1 MRRLSWCGRDRS
13 STTSTWIPSGSTSMA
28 RDSESSEFLLAA
40 REDVGDLRG
49 LGDVERKY
57 ERALGVTLGEIMHR
71 RDVARGDH
79 GASSASEDE
88 LRKLTAE
95 AGGAAGDQ
103 PDRTVSIHHG

>member
-1 MRRLSWCGRDRS
+1 
-13 STTSTWIPSGSTSMA
+13 MA
-28 RDSESSEFLLAA
+28 RDSESPEFLLAA

-57 ERALGVTLGEIMHR
+57 ERALGEIIHR

-95 AGGAAGDQ
+95 AGGAAAD
-103 PDRTVSIHHG
+103 